1 MNNGRRGKNS
11 DDGRS
16 KGKGRSKAFER
27 ARDHIAFLSIRQP
40 RPRTTQI
47 QTTSDYIIHCYIVTT
62 AVLATPLTTFLQFYL
77 PTSIHS
83 STPQGTPKHSVCPLK
98 MLRGPTSPQFLLSQ
112 IHRSL
117 GGHFVIE
124 LSGVTAAHRRRKFES
139 GNCVR
144 DRSLNFSP
152 SSVSPSTLHAFARTL
167 RASTMIP
174 S

>member
-47 QTTSDYIIHCYIVTT
+47 QTTSYIVT
-62 AVLATPLTTFLQFYL
+62 LLQLYLQLYLQLHLQHCSNYL
-77 PTSIHS
+77 PTSVHS

>member
-1 MNNGRRGKNS
+1 MA
-11 DDGRS
+11 DGERTAMTV
-16 KGKGRSKAFER
+16 GVRER
-27 ARDHIAFLSIRQP
+27 ADRKLLREQEIISRFSQFGSQDPAQRRSRLH
-40 RPRTTQI
+40 
-47 QTTSDYIIHCYIVTT
+47 QTTSYIVT
-62 AVLATPLTTFLQFYL
+62 LLQLYLQLYLQHCSNYL
-77 PTSIHS
+77 PTSVHS